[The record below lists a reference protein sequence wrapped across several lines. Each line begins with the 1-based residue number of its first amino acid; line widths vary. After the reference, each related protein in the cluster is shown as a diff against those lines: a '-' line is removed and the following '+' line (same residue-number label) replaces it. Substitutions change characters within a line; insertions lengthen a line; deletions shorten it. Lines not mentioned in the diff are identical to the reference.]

1 MSCCCC
7 CEALCREL
15 LEGIRKKERLLPEE
29 EPAGGGGGGGGG
41 GEAESSRRNMDISL
55 LREQYRSSRE
65 KQRKQTQV
73 LLFRTVSEELSD
85 AVSIVPVTQDLTP
98 LLPTIIFDPDPT
110 AYDPWHVHL
119 DHHRRSHTVVAVQL
133 PVSSPETNT
142 SIDSSSRCS
151 ESCSLETGSSQ
162 QESRSRKLSMD
173 STRDSLSSCREQE
186 NHYDACRSREDPDS
200 ESSTGDCF
208 SSSEVD
214 PAQVSV
220 TGSLSPSEQQ
230 SRGPPDG
237 SFSSSNEDSV
247 CSSNTLSQEGSVPG
261 SWTSS
266 DESSTPVAS
275 IASSPCSSNTNQHE
289 DLKETRSADT
299 KSSSGVLQTNST
311 PTQRG
316 SRKFSPAANRFTRQ
330 LSVGGRARPQGS
342 SITRTTTP
350 SPTGRPHVSL
360 RPPGG
365 WECTRPFKRLES
377 L

>member
-1 MSCCCC
+1 MGSGRRSGCCQ
-7 CEALCREL
+7 R
-15 LEGIRKKERLLPEE
+15 RNQQEE
-29 EPAGGGGGGGGG
+29 EEEEEEEERQRAAGGTWTFLCSENSTGAAGRNRGNKPRCF
-41 GEAESSRRNMDISL
+41 SSGQISVSL
-55 LREQYRSSRE
+55 
-65 KQRKQTQV
+65 
-73 LLFRTVSEELSD
+73 VSEELSD

>member
-1 MSCCCC
+1 
-7 CEALCREL
+7 
-15 LEGIRKKERLLPEE
+15 
-29 EPAGGGGGGGGG
+29 
-41 GEAESSRRNMDISL
+41 
-55 LREQYRSSRE
+55 
-65 KQRKQTQV
+65 
-73 LLFRTVSEELSD
+73 
-85 AVSIVPVTQDLTP
+85 
-98 LLPTIIFDPDPT
+98 
-110 AYDPWHVHL
+110 
-119 DHHRRSHTVVAVQL
+119 
-133 PVSSPETNT
+133 
-142 SIDSSSRCS
+142 
-151 ESCSLETGSSQ
+151 
-162 QESRSRKLSMD
+162 MD

-186 NHYDACRSREDPDS
+186 NHYDAGRSREDPDS
-200 ESSTGDCF
+200 EISTGDCF

-330 LSVGGRARPQGS
+330 LSVGGEGS
-342 SITRTTTP
+342 STGVQHNQDYYPFPNRKTP
-350 SPTGRPHVSL
+350 RISEAAR
-360 RPPGG
+360 
-365 WECTRPFKRLES
+365 RLGMYS
-377 L
+377 SF